1 MAVAGDLVEKHK
13 HTTSY
18 DVDARDYTNVEYGVK
33 YRIKYS
39 GINDIILFPVH
50 KNEIQI
56 PKLTPCN
63 YLIKANK
70 GKQQE

>member
-1 MAVAGDLVEKHK
+1 VVSTQS
-13 HTTSY
+13 TT
-18 DVDARDYTNVEYGVK
+18 R
-33 YRIKYS
+33 YRKGFFFFFFFL